1 MASQQLGLSENVLY
15 KLNSDRRII
24 SGNEGVDLEKISS
37 RPGMTSQA
45 AFFAFARA
53 WR

>member
-15 KLNSDRRII
+15 KLNRRII

-37 RPGMTSQA
+37 RPE
-45 AFFAFARA
+45 
-53 WR
+53 